1 MFRHDLRVGRRGVM
15 RAVTASA
22 SRRAAPAAAQVL
34 KVVPLMSER
43 TNRGRRTMK
52 LLKSFTIGAAMMA
65 ATLASP
71 AMAQESSYKPGTVW
85 EAGRIDVM
93 PGQFENYMDWLA
105 TQWKKIQEL
114 GKAEG
119 IVVEY
124 HVLATNNPRAG
135 EPDLILIVEYK
146 DYQTTAQ
153 QEAFRKKVNAMM
165 SQDNR
170 AAAASGAERSK
181 MREQL
186 GSTEYQE
193 LVLK

>member
-1 MFRHDLRVGRRGVM
+1 M
-15 RAVTASA
+15 TS
-22 SRRAAPAAAQVL
+22 
-34 KVVPLMSER
+34 
-43 TNRGRRTMK
+43 MK
-52 LLKSFTIGAAMMA
+52 SLWAGAAMLVAVSMA
-65 ATLASP
+65 VP

-85 EAGRIDVM
+85 EAGRIDVL

-105 TQWKKIQEL
+105 TSWKKIQEL

-119 IVVEY
+119 MVVDY
-124 HVLATNNPRAG
+124 HVLATNNARAG

-165 SQDNR
+165 AMDNR
-170 AAAASGAERSK
+170 AQTTAAGERTK
-181 MREQL
+181 LREQL

>member
-1 MFRHDLRVGRRGVM
+1 M
-15 RAVTASA
+15 
-22 SRRAAPAAAQVL
+22 
-34 KVVPLMSER
+34 
-43 TNRGRRTMK
+43 TMM
-52 LLKSFTIGAAMMA
+52 KSLIIGATMMA
-65 ATLASP
+65 ATLATP

-85 EAGRIDVM
+85 EAGRIDVL

-146 DYQTTAQ
+146 DYLTTAQ

-165 SQDNR
+165 SQDDR
-170 AAAASGAERSK
+170 AAGAAGAERGK
-181 MREQL
+181 MREPM

>member
-1 MFRHDLRVGRRGVM
+1 MKTMKTLVAG
-15 RAVTASA
+15 
-22 SRRAAPAAAQVL
+22 AAMLIAAAQV
-34 KVVPLMSER
+34 
-43 TNRGRRTMK
+43 T
-52 LLKSFTIGAAMMA
+52 
-65 ATLASP
+65 P

-85 EAGRIDVM
+85 EAGRIDVL

-105 TQWKKIQEL
+105 TSWKKIQEL

-119 IVVEY
+119 VVVEY

-146 DYQTTAQ
+146 DYLTTAQ
-153 QEAFRKKVNAMM
+153 QEAMRKKVNALLA
-165 SQDNR
+165 QDNR
-170 AAAASGAERSK
+170 QASTASGERGK

-193 LVLK
+193 LILK